1 MITKHEL
8 KTIASLKHKK
18 FREAERKIFVEG
30 LRVLDEALVSGW
42 TCEQLL
48 MTHDFIARHG
58 DEIGKPPFSEYPQQM
73 ISPQEFKTISDT
85 QSPQGI
91 GGVFKIQQ
99 PGEVI
104 PTQSAVLYFDSINEP
119 GNAGTLIRTA
129 VWFGVRD
136 IILSEGTVDVCNPKV
151 IRSAAGSFFHARF
164 YKDSRDYTLL
174 RSLKN
179 SGYQLLGADMQGT
192 DFREVSYNANTLLI
206 MGNEANGLSDSV
218 HKLLTAH
225 ITIPRM
231 GRGES
236 LNVAV
241 AGSILLSRFLK

>member
-1 MITKHEL
+1 MITKQEL

-18 FREAERKIFVEG
+18 FREIEGRIFVEG

-42 TCEQLL
+42 KCEQLL

-73 ISPQEFKTISDT
+73 ISNQEFKTLSDT

-91 GGVFKIQQ
+91 GGVFKLQQ
-99 PGEVI
+99 PGNEI
-104 PTQSAVLYFDSINEP
+104 PAPSAALYFDCINEP

-136 IILSEGTVDVCNPKV
+136 IILSEGTVDVFNPKV

-164 YKDSRDYTLL
+164 YKDSGDYTLL
-174 RSLKN
+174 RRLKN
-179 SGYQLLGADMQGT
+179 SGSQLLGADMHGA
-192 DFREVSYNANTLLI
+192 DFREVAYTANTILI
-206 MGNEANGLSDSV
+206 LGNEANGLSDSV
-218 HKLLTAH
+218 NKILTTH
-225 ITIPRM
+225 ITIPRTGM
-231 GRGES
+231 GES